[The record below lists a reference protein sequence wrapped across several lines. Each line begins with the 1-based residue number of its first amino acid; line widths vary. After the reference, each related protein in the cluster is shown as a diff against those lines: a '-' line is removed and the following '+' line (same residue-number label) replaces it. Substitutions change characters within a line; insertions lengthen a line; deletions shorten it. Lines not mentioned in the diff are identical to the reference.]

1 MLDREQPDEINARL
15 ARYAATLDAR
25 DLWPEVTASAF
36 RAAQTEVARVVAAV
50 LAGGPSPV
58 PLRLPPEADARALG
72 VAASAAG
79 IGPLLG
85 YWCSMGR
92 IAADPPVAGQLA
104 THLEH
109 GRRRAARLRLELEH
123 VLVPLAERGIEVF
136 VLKGSHTGYR
146 YFPEPGTRPAT
157 DIDLLVM
164 PAQGRAAEAVLRDLG
179 FVEGSRAEAWRA
191 HWTPRNA
198 GTIRSLALAHA
209 DNPWSLDLHVSLD
222 RRLFQGLT
230 TGLDSLE
237 PTAGEVWNEFSRPVR
252 ILPQPRLL
260 AYLAVHASG
269 HFYSIT
275 LLRLVELVLVIQRDF
290 AGRPESWRAFS
301 ELVHRAR
308 AARFAFPALH
318 LVERLAP
325 GTVDPPILEQVAAAA
340 PPRLRRLVYD
350 TTPGSA
356 QRLHPYPRGER
367 YVWVASL
374 PELVGALAEV
384 AWPREG
390 DRLVSPRAALAV
402 QWRRVRG
409 ILHRLV
415 ARRRR

>member
-136 VLKGSHTGYR
+136 VLRGELQRPCCVISGSWKG
-146 YFPEPGTRPAT
+146 
-157 DIDLLVM
+157 
-164 PAQGRAAEAVLRDLG
+164 LG
-179 FVEGSRAEAWRA
+179 
-191 HWTPRNA
+191 
-198 GTIRSLALAHA
+198 
-209 DNPWSLDLHVSLD
+209 
-222 RRLFQGLT
+222 
-230 TGLDSLE
+230 
-237 PTAGEVWNEFSRPVR
+237 
-252 ILPQPRLL
+252 
-260 AYLAVHASG
+260 
-269 HFYSIT
+269 
-275 LLRLVELVLVIQRDF
+275 
-290 AGRPESWRAFS
+290 
-301 ELVHRAR
+301 
-308 AARFAFPALH
+308 
-318 LVERLAP
+318 
-325 GTVDPPILEQVAAAA
+325 
-340 PPRLRRLVYD
+340 LRRGVLIGLPP
-350 TTPGSA
+350 TPGRSG
-356 QRLHPYPRGER
+356 RSRSRTPITRGLSTSMCR
-367 YVWVASL
+367 SIGGCSKA
-374 PELVGALAEV
+374 
-384 AWPREG
+384 
-390 DRLVSPRAALAV
+390 
-402 QWRRVRG
+402 
-409 ILHRLV
+409 
-415 ARRRR
+415 